1 MKNILLFAALWL
13 TNATTLSAHDLVTG
27 DLHIIHPSMP
37 DPLPTA
43 KSAAGYMVISND
55 GDTPERLLEVRT
67 PFAKVTTIHETLIND
82 DGVATMQ
89 PVVDL
94 VIPPNDM
101 LVLEPGGMHVMFMG
115 LTDTADEGDMIPA
128 TLIFQ
133 NAGEVVVEF
142 MVDPAAGADHSDMD
156 HGDMDHST
164 MDHN

>member
-1 MKNILLFAALWL
+1 MKKLLLTAALSLTAATPLFA
-13 TNATTLSAHDLVTG
+13 HDMVAG
-27 DLHIIHPSMP
+27 DLHIIHPSIP

-67 PFAKVTTIHETLIND
+67 PFAKVSTIHETVID
-82 DGVATMQ
+82 DAGVARMQ

-94 VIPPNDM
+94 VIAPNDM

-115 LTDTADEGDMIPA
+115 LTSTADEGDMIPA

-142 MVDPAAGADHSDMD
+142 MVDPSG
-156 HGDMDHST
+156 GMDHSA
-164 MDHN
+164 MGHD